1 MSSESTTPETTPQHP
16 APKRAGPL
24 RNGNHRGNPNLA
36 PRCGAK
42 ARTTGGNPCQAPA
55 MKNGRCRMHGGKATG
70 PTTRDG
76 LARLA
81 AAHTKHGY
89 YSAEN
94 RAERR
99 RVAAQKAEA
108 RAQRQLQRAA
118 AVIARTQALLVLH
131 RVGAHP
137 VETIAPHRLRQPDAA
152 SPQSPEPRPR
162 ENTPCTVSDAA
173 A

>member
-16 APKRAGPL
+16 APQRTGPL

-55 MKNGRCRMHGGKATG
+55 MKNGRCRLHGGASTG
-70 PTTRDG
+70 PTTMDG

-81 AAHTKHGY
+81 AAHTTHGY
-89 YSAEN
+89 YTPEN

-99 RVAAQKAEA
+99 RVAALKAAA
-108 RAQRQLQRAA
+108 RAQRELQRAA
-118 AVIARTQALLVLH
+118 AVTARTQALLVLH
-131 RVGAHP
+131 RAGAHP
-137 VETIAPHRLRQPDAA
+137 VETIAAHRLRQPAA
-152 SPQSPEPRPR
+152 RVTRTAPRPG
-162 ENTPCTVSDAA
+162 SG
-173 A
+173 

>member
-1 MSSESTTPETTPQHP
+1 MSSESTTPPHP
-16 APKRAGPL
+16 TAQRTGPL

-70 PTTRDG
+70 PTTVDG
-76 LARLA
+76 HARMVA
-81 AAHTKHGY
+81 ANTKHGY

-162 ENTPCTVSDAA
+162 ENTPNTVSDTPA
-173 A
+173 